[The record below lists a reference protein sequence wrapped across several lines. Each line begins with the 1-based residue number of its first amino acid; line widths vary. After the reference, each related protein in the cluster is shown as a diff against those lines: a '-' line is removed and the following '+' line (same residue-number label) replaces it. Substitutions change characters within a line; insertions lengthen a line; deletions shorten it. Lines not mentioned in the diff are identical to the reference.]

1 MKSTRIDQVRN
12 WCCRQS
18 ATTREL
24 LRATVKADSAG
35 PIPSWS
41 VHPSRLMGVDRSG
54 KFEDSVDSLPK
65 RKD

>member
-1 MKSTRIDQVRN
+1 MRN

-24 LRATVKADSAG
+24 LRAAVKAASAG

-41 VHPSRLMGVDRSG
+41 VHPSRLTGDDGEMTGVDGSG
-54 KFEDSVDSLPK
+54 KFEDNVDSPPK
-65 RKD
+65 GKD